1 MSAMEAPSNS
11 FILANTQAMSLA
23 ALGSEHIIPVFAK
36 DNERAISHYEFV
48 HALLDAVQHV
58 FHGENISPAEIRVSH
73 PIQGRVPEAIHKKP
87 SDLLDNEK
95 TLYYERMMFNINI
108 PSIQQRVGGKD
119 LSLSIGGVKSY
130 TLDRLSGK
138 MCAQKFKV
146 YIGFKV
152 FVCSNL
158 CVSADGCVVDLE
170 ATHADELFLKTVEIM
185 ESYSP
190 GNLIDELQQYSDIH
204 WSRSTFEQFVGETR
218 VKLYDPNFPTK
229 NWFGDTQLGHVA
241 KGYFENEHFR
251 HNADG
256 TISLWNVYNL
266 LTEANK
272 SSYID
277 SYLDRTRTIPKLLQP
292 WTEKLC

>member
-1 MSAMEAPSNS
+1 MEVPSNS

-170 ATHADELFLKTVEIM
+170 ATHADELFLKAVEIM

-190 GNLIDELQQYSDIH
+190 RNLIEELQLYSDIH
-204 WSRSTFEQFVGETR
+204 WCRNTFEQFVGDAR

-256 TISLWNVYNL
+256 SISLWNVYNL

-272 SSYID
+272 STYID
-277 SYLDRTRTIPKLLQP
+277 SYLDRTRTIPNLLKP

>member
-1 MSAMEAPSNS
+1 MEAPSNS

-48 HALLDAVQHV
+48 QALLDAVHHV

-73 PIQGRVPEAIHKKP
+73 PIQGRAPKAIHKKP

-170 ATHADELFLKTVEIM
+170 ATHADELFLKAVEIM
-185 ESYSP
+185 ESYSS
-190 GNLIDELQQYSDIH
+190 GNLIDELQLYSDIH

-218 VKLYDPNFPTK
+218 VKLFDPNFPTK

>member
-1 MSAMEAPSNS
+1 MEAPSNS
-11 FILANTQAMSLA
+11 FILANTQDMSLA

-170 ATHADELFLKTVEIM
+170 ATHADELFLKAVEIM

-204 WSRSTFEQFVGETR
+204 WSRSTFEHFVGETR